1 MDSQITTIILTFIE
15 ELHIERAIKSA
26 KKISN
31 QIFIV
36 DSYSN
41 DETLNICKKYQVEI
55 IQNKFIKQAKQFNWP
70 LNKLSIKRNCSES
83 AGSEPNSPLGHLIE
97 NSTAFSKSFL
107 IK

>member
-1 MDSQITTIILTFIE
+1 MDSQITTIILTFNE

-55 IQNKFIKQAKQFNWP
+55 IQNKFINQAKQFNWA
-70 LNKLSIKRNCSES
+70 LKKLSIKNPWILKLDADEYV
-83 AGSEPNSPLGHLIE
+83 L
-97 NSTAFSKSFL
+97 
-107 IK
+107 